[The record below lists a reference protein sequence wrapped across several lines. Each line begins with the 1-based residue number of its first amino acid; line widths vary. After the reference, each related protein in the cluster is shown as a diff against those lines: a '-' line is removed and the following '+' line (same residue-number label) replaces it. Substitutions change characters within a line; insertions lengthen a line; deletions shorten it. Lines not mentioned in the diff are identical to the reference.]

1 RELAA
6 SFIRICRQAGF
17 ETVAQWLLALLQKC
31 PKRHNRAI
39 VFREPVSLCRR
50 LLDALFEGSK
60 DEIRLDAQKQQT
72 IYDLIVFN
80 LRKNC
85 ESLFVACKILN

>member
-1 RELAA
+1 
-6 SFIRICRQAGF
+6 
-17 ETVAQWLLALLQKC
+17 
-31 PKRHNRAI
+31 
-39 VFREPVSLCRR
+39 VSLCRR